1 MLNEYFYNLAKRSA
15 EISGLPAEWIYCQW
29 SHETGDFSSE
39 LCLDYNNFGGI
50 TTAHPNEVELE
61 LGQPDGSL
69 WYKVFESPEA
79 YAEYFGKYLTY
90 YEEDGIYSATNIQ
103 EYAEAL
109 KRGGYFGDSVENYV
123 AGMTAVYNDCFEQ
136 EG

>member
-1 MLNEYFYNLAKRSA
+1 MLREYYYDLAKRSA
-15 EISGLPAEWIYCQW
+15 EISGLCAEWIYSQW

-39 LCLDYNNFGGI
+39 LCRDYNNFGGI
-50 TTAHPNEVELE
+50 TTAHPNELELS

-69 WYKVFESPEA
+69 WYKAFASPED

-90 YEEDGIYSATNIQ
+90 YVEDGIYNATNIQ

-109 KRGGYFGDSVENYV
+109 KHGGYFGDSVENYV
-123 AGMTAVYNDCFEQ
+123 NGMTSVYNECFA
-136 EG
+136 